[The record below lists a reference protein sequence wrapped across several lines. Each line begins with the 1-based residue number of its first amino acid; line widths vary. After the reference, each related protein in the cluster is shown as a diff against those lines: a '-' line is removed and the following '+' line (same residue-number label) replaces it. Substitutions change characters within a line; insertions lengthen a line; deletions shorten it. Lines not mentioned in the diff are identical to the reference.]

1 MFKSLQRI
9 TAPSVQLVS
18 TAEAKEHLRVT
29 DSDED
34 SLIDALVVAATEKLE
49 NHLRQSFLQ
58 QTWQLRLESLPVA
71 GVELPR
77 SPFIVVD
84 QVFYWPTAAATELRG
99 RGAKLVVS
107 TTGVLDQVMT
117 EVYPGTSDY
126 RCRVTDQSGVFE
138 DKWLEA
144 GTPGSTSTTFTTV
157 DSIADGT
164 YAVDYWQNSSTVWTR
179 FLDFDV
185 EPSIPAVLRP
195 KDDDV
200 PDVESDQGAPWLIN
214 YVAGYGPATT
224 DVPDAIIAAVKGLMT
239 HLFEH
244 RGEDPRQVPVPDFI
258 QYMVSGLVVPH
269 RL

>member
-1 MFKSLQRI
+1 MFKSLKRI
-9 TAPSVQLVS
+9 SAPSVRLVS
-18 TAEAKEHLRVT
+18 TADAKEHLRVT

-34 SLIDALVVAATEKLE
+34 SLIDALVAAATEKLE
-49 NHLRQSFLQ
+49 DHLRQSFMQ
-58 QTWQLRLESLPVA
+58 QTWQVRLDSLPVA

-84 QVFYWPTAAATELRG
+84 RVSYWPTAATTELRG
-99 RGAKLVVS
+99 RGAKLVIS
-107 TTGVLDQVMT
+107 TTAVLDQVMSSGAST
-117 EVYPGTSDY
+117 
-126 RCRVTDQSGVFE
+126 CRVTDQNGTFE
-138 DKWLEA
+138 NKNLA
-144 GTPGSTSTTFTTV
+144 GSVSPGSTSTSFSTV

-164 YAVDYWQNSSTVWTR
+164 YAVDYWENESSVWTR

-200 PDVESDQGAPWLIN
+200 PDVESDQGPPWLIN

-244 RGEDPRQVPVPDFI
+244 RGEDPRQVPIPDFI
-258 QYMVSGLVVPH
+258 KYMVAGYVVPH

>member
-1 MFKSLQRI
+1 MFKSLKRI

-18 TAEAKEHLRVT
+18 TADAKEHLRVT

-34 SLIDALVVAATEKLE
+34 DLIDSLVVAATEKLE
-49 NHLRQSFLQ
+49 DHLRQSFIE
-58 QTWQLRLESLPVA
+58 QTWQIRLDSLPVA

-84 QVFYWPTAAATELRG
+84 QVSYWPVAATTELRG
-99 RGAKLVVS
+99 RGAKLVVGAS
-107 TTGVLDQVMT
+107 AAVLDQVMASGGST
-117 EVYPGTSDY
+117 
-126 RCRVTDQSGVFE
+126 CRVTDQNGTFE
-138 DKWLEA
+138 DKNLA
-144 GTPGSTSTTFTTV
+144 GTVTPGTTSTSFS
-157 DSIADGT
+157 DDGYINDGT
-164 YAVDYWQNSSTVWTR
+164 YAVDYWENESTVWTR

-200 PDVESDQGAPWLIN
+200 PDVESDQGPPWLIN

-244 RGEDPRQVPVPDFI
+244 RGEDPRQVPIPEFI
-258 QYMVSGLVVPH
+258 QYMVSGYVVPH

>member
-1 MFKSLQRI
+1 MFKTLKRI
-9 TAPSVQLVS
+9 SAPSVQLVS

-34 SLIDALVVAATEKLE
+34 SLINYLVAASTEKLE
-49 NHLRQSFLQ
+49 DHLRQSFME
-58 QTWQLRLESLPVA
+58 QTWEIRLDSLPVA

-84 QVFYWPTAAATELRG
+84 QVSYWPTDATTELRG

-107 TTGVLDQVMT
+107 TTGVLDQVMASASST
-117 EVYPGTSDY
+117 
-126 RCRVTDQSGVFE
+126 CRVSDQNGTFE
-138 DKWLEA
+138 DKNLA
-144 GTPGSTSTTFTTV
+144 GTVAPGSRSTSFSSV

-164 YAVDYWQNSSTVWTR
+164 YAVDYYENSATVWTR

-195 KDDDV
+195 KDDAV
-200 PDVESDQGAPWLIN
+200 PEVDPDQGPPWRIN

-224 DVPDAIIAAVKGLMT
+224 DVPEAIIAAVKGLMT

-244 RGEDPRQVPVPDFI
+244 RGEDPQSVPIPEFI
-258 QYMVSGLVVPH
+258 KYLVAGYVVPH